1 MNCPAALPAAP
12 RNEAELL
19 QRAQQLAG
27 QSFAAL
33 AAQLGLPMPA
43 DLRRDKGWVG
53 MLLELLLGASAGS
66 KAE

>member
-1 MNCPAALPAAP
+1 MNCPSALPAAP

-33 AAQLGLPMPA
+33 AAQLGLPMPE
-43 DLRRDKGWVG
+43 RI
-53 MLLELLLGASAGS
+53 
-66 KAE
+66 